1 MNDRH
6 AGDSPQRR
14 TTRLDDLWPRRR
26 PVVMAILNCTPD
38 SFSDGGRFLARDAA
52 IDHAEDLI
60 RDGADIV
67 DIGGESTRPG
77 ADPVPTD
84 EEMRR
89 VLPVIEELRGRH
101 PSLPLS
107 VDTSKVEVAA
117 AGLEAGAD
125 LINDVTAASDT
136 RLLDL
141 VAAHGAAIV
150 LMHRRG
156 EPRTMQRDTAYD
168 DVVTEVKEYLRQR
181 AVSATDAG
189 IPAHRVWIDPGVGF
203 GKNVDG
209 NLRLLAALPEFADLG
224 YPVMVGAS
232 RKSFIG
238 EISGAD
244 VAARLPGSLAALIPA
259 IRLPRVVVR
268 VHDPRPSVQFLE
280 VASRLAEAGA

>member
-89 VLPVIEELRGRH
+89 VLPVVEELRGRH
-101 PSLPLS
+101 PNLPLS